1 MQRAMLTAAGD
12 VIGLPHLDLE
22 ASSRQ
27 AAHTTAPSP
36 GPLDAE
42 RRRLEQALVDADGV
56 VARAA
61 EKLGLSRQ
69 ALYRK
74 MDRLGVVLER
84 RPRE

>member
-1 MQRAMLTAAGD
+1 MRRALLTASGG
-12 VIGLPHLDLE
+12 VIERSDLDLE
-22 ASSRQ
+22 TSGRGPT
-27 AAHTTAPSP
+27 AAAGAPP
-36 GPLDAE
+36 DPLDAE

-61 EKLGLSRQ
+61 ETLGLSRQ

-74 MDRLGVVLER
+74 MDRLGIVLER